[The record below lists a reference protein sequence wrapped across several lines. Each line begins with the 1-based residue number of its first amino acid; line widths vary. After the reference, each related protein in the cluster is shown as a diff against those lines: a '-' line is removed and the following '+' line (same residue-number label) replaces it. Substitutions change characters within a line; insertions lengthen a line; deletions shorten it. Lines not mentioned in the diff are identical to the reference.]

1 MLANRDL
8 IIETITKYL
17 PKNQHEWELVGFINK
32 KQEIFAFGNDS
43 KIIGRL
49 FEVIAV
55 DALLKAGEELGYRL
69 YESTEQTVYP
79 DFYFIKPDGRKV
91 AVDIKTTYRKSLT
104 AKYGFTGGSFTSY
117 MRNGTKNIVG
127 NYSDYDGH
135 YILGVVYTRED
146 NPSIGKQAFENLND
160 IIPAYKDIEMFV
172 QEKFRICGDK
182 KGSGNT
188 DNIGTIKASTIKP
201 FVYGAGPFAWL
212 GEDVFHDYWTNHPKY
227 KDSEEV
233 KASLFND
240 LTSYIEWV
248 NNNNPEK
255 GAVLYEEYEA
265 YKQWIIEKNTG
276 NWE

>member
-1 MLANRDL
+1 MLAYRDL
-8 IIETITKYL
+8 IIDTITKYL
-17 PKNQHEWELVGFINK
+17 PKNEQEWELVGFINK

-55 DALLKAGEELGYRL
+55 EALRKACLELGYEL
-69 YESTEQTVYP
+69 CESTEQTVYP
-79 DFYFIKPDGRKV
+79 DFYFIKPNGRKV
-91 AVDIKTTYRKSLT
+91 AVDIKTTYRKSLR

-135 YILGVVYTRED
+135 YILGVVYTREV
-146 NPSIGKQAFENLND
+146 NASIGKQAFENLSG
-160 IIPAYKDIEMFV
+160 IIPAYKDIEVFV

-188 DNIGTIKASTIKP
+188 DNIGTIKANLIKP
-201 FVYGAGPFAWL
+201 FVYGAGPFSWL
-212 GEDVFHDYWTNHPKY
+212 GEDVFHDYWANHPKY
-227 KDSEEV
+227 KDSDEV
-233 KASLFND
+233 KASLYNN
-240 LTSYIEWV
+240 LPTYIEWV
-248 NNNNPEK
+248 SNNNLER
-255 GAVLYEEYEA
+255 GATLYKEYEA
-265 YKQWIIEKNTG
+265 YKQWVIEKNRD